1 MLLIVHSTTECLVGW
16 LTCAI
21 RQLTRLVSI
30 WNYIRADLRFCRI
43 KFNFFVCLRFVAPL
57 GCNSAQQ
64 MCFLSV
70 CVCVWLCLFCSRNWH
85 RQKHMVIHI
94 QWVCVCVLNVNVW
107 RYVLSV
113 LCMCLWRS
121 MAPLFAVDT
130 ANDMNI
136 CRCCAA
142 VWCVREQWRV
152 AFSVSIPIVKG
163 NVWHWMPS
171 NHAYL
176 EMFIVYS

>member
-70 CVCVWLCLFCSRNWH
+70 CVWLCLFCSRNWH

-94 QWVCVCVLNVNVW
+94 QWVCVCWMWMCDDMCWVC
-107 RYVLSV
+107 YVCV
-113 LCMCLWRS
+113 YGVLWRLCLLLILQTIWIYVDVVRLCGVWES
-121 MAPLFAVDT
+121 NDGLLFRCPYRLWREMYD
-130 ANDMNI
+130 I
-136 CRCCAA
+136 ECRLTM
-142 VWCVREQWRV
+142 
-152 AFSVSIPIVKG
+152 PI
-163 NVWHWMPS
+163 
-171 NHAYL
+171 
-176 EMFIVYS
+176 